1 MNIFN
6 ELLAKNRD
14 KTFEYKGSVYYEE
27 TLVAEMLK
35 EYAKIYTDKRSE
47 SITAKEKAFIDTIAP
62 FVDIY
67 GKKMC
72 REFYAYWSERT
83 STGKKMRFEL
93 EKTWDVA
100 RRLLRWSNNNNFNKA
115 EAPAPTQRKYKQL

>member
-1 MNIFN
+1 MTIFKD
-6 ELLAKNRD
+6 LVAKHRD
-14 KTFEYKGSVYYEE
+14 KTFEYKGKVYYEE
-27 TLVAEMLK
+27 TLVLEMLK
-35 EYAKIYTDKRSE
+35 AQQDKGKDTVTD
-47 SITAKEKAFIDTIAP
+47 KEKAFIDTIAP

-67 GKKMC
+67 GKQMC
-72 REFYAYWSERT
+72 RDFYAYWSEKT

-100 RRLLRWSNNNNFNKA
+100 RRLLRWSSNNSFKKA